1 MYLVLKNL
9 EMLSDLTNITNL
21 KISTNNLIT
30 KERRSSG
37 IKRAI
42 LVFILIVFSFSASA
56 ATECK
61 KSDQLIVYHNI
72 IFPDTI
78 DNKLKDQKNFPTV
91 IFLHTS
97 GGYKKYH
104 KDMMDFLKAGF
115 AILSVDYFSKYCI
128 KNSNR
133 YSTFSTYRENT
144 ENDFV
149 NLLEDIKKNKR
160 IDSNNLFSYGRSMG
174 NVWSSYLAGSNLVN
188 AGAGAYGV
196 WRGKSDT
203 SYPQKYFTENS
214 SPFLILFG
222 KKDSITTW
230 DRHGKIAEKVM
241 QKNKNIQLHLYEN
254 AGHTWNYDGECKK
267 HMEFCQDGYHP
278 EVHKDSQMRVIN
290 FFKTNLKGK

>member
-61 KSDQLIVYHNI
+61 KSDQLIVDHNI

-97 GGYKKYH
+97 GGYKN
-104 KDMMDFLKAGF
+104 
-115 AILSVDYFSKYCI
+115 II
-128 KNSNR
+128 K
-133 YSTFSTYRENT
+133 
-144 ENDFV
+144 
-149 NLLEDIKKNKR
+149 I
-160 IDSNNLFSYGRSMG
+160 
-174 NVWSSYLAGSNLVN
+174 
-188 AGAGAYGV
+188 
-196 WRGKSDT
+196 
-203 SYPQKYFTENS
+203 
-214 SPFLILFG
+214 
-222 KKDSITTW
+222 
-230 DRHGKIAEKVM
+230 
-241 QKNKNIQLHLYEN
+241 
-254 AGHTWNYDGECKK
+254 
-267 HMEFCQDGYHP
+267 
-278 EVHKDSQMRVIN
+278 
-290 FFKTNLKGK
+290 